1 MPEWL
6 KQTLRMFTD
15 GRRNVERGFF
25 AWWFRTTDE
34 DYTNAEYVE
43 IDTERT
49 TNVVAPTLRDATTGA
64 IIVKSDSW
72 KEKKFRPPRRH
83 YCQCLIHP

>member
-49 TNVVAPTLRDATTGA
+49 TNVVAPTLRMPLLAQSLLRVTAGRKRNSA
-64 IIVKSDSW
+64 
-72 KEKKFRPPRRH
+72 R
-83 YCQCLIHP
+83 LIQR